1 MDITKDA
8 SVCIRFFR
16 ESIEDSGSSSSHEKG
31 EEAFLTWLSQL
42 IVADSTS
49 CVIATVDGKPAGD
62 LILERFHSDPSIGWL
77 RRIFVDRAFRGS
89 GVADCLHAYACSWFA
104 LRGLTRVRLY
114 CYSPE
119 LNPRAWGF
127 YLRHG
132 WSQVGFGKEGP
143 HIRLLERRIEK
154 EPPQRNTGSR
164 PSTGDSPASETPTS
178 LGPRG

>member
-1 MDITKDA
+1 MFGKMNTRAEIRPVDITKDA
-8 SVCIRFFR
+8 SVCIRFFW
-16 ESIEDSGSSSSHEKG
+16 ESIEDSGSSSSHENG
-31 EEAFLTWLSQL
+31 EEAFLTRLSQL
-42 IVADSTS
+42 IIADSTS
-49 CVIATVDGKPAGD
+49 CVMATVDGQPVGD

-104 LRGLTRVRLY
+104 LRGLARARLY
-114 CYSPE
+114 CYAPE

-143 HIRLLERRIEK
+143 HIRLLERQIEK
-154 EPPQRNTGSR
+154 EPNQPPQPTRKTG
-164 PSTGDSPASETPTS
+164 G
-178 LGPRG
+178 